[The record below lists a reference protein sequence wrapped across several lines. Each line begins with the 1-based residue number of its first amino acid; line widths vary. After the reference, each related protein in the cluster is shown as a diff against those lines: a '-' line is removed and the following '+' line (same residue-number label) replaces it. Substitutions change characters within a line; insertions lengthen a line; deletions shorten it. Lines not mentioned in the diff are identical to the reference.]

1 MPTESWN
8 EYYERKRREIEAL
21 PYEPKPKP
29 KPNPIMT
36 WEEYYTSRMEMIE
49 RGELL
54 FEEPK
59 KPIEASE
66 EVTTPA
72 NEPSPKRKRGRPSFD
87 DKPLSDFL
95 ADGVDEE
102 EFKGNFRKAI
112 NQTNGKVAALAEI
125 EERLIRDGVMK
136 KSRIPYKVLTR
147 EFEDLIKCAESDYN
161 KKMSKKGL

>member
-1 MPTESWN
+1 MTIESG
-8 EYYERKRREIEAL
+8 EEYYYERKRREIEAL
-21 PYEPKPKP
+21 PDDPKPVP
-29 KPNPIMT
+29 MMT

-66 EVTTPA
+66 DVTAPA

-102 EFKGNFRKAI
+102 EFKKRFRKAI
-112 NQTNGKVAALAEI
+112 SQINGKTAALAEI
-125 EERLIRDGVMK
+125 EERLICDGVMK
-136 KSRIPYKVLTR
+136 KGRISYKVLKR
-147 EFEDLIKCAESDYN
+147 EFEDLIKCTEPDYN
-161 KKMSKKGL
+161 RHMSKKGL